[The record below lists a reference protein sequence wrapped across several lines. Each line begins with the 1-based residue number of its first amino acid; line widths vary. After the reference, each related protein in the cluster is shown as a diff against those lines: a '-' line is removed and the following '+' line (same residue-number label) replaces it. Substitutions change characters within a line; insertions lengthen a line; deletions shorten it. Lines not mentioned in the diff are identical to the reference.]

1 MNVMLT
7 SKDAS
12 ARMRRWQ
19 RGGTVTGVI
28 VGLIVGLTV
37 AVWVAMTILK
47 TPLPFVD
54 KISKQSQPAGE
65 LGDPN
70 KTMPGGARERRERI
84 SEDESVAPAA
94 ETVTA
99 PAASTKSAK
108 AAKADPAPAVALP
121 ATSPATEKSRLEK
134 TPSSSS
140 AASQGSTSA
149 PATNTANSSNAS
161 NVSNASTPT
170 APASSTAASTSAAA
184 PSTTA
189 APQPEGFTYYLQA
202 GAFREINDAEA
213 TKAKLALMGVAATI
227 AERKSELGTLYRV
240 RVGPFS
246 EIEAMNRARLRLS
259 DNGVDAAVVKVPK

>member
-70 KTMPGGARERRERI
+70 KTMPGGAR
-84 SEDESVAPAA
+84 APA
-94 ETVTA
+94 
-99 PAASTKSAK
+99 
-108 AAKADPAPAVALP
+108 L
-121 ATSPATEKSRLEK
+121 
-134 TPSSSS
+134 PSSRS
-140 AASQGSTSA
+140 A
-149 PATNTANSSNAS
+149 
-161 NVSNASTPT
+161 
-170 APASSTAASTSAAA
+170 
-184 PSTTA
+184 
-189 APQPEGFTYYLQA
+189 
-202 GAFREINDAEA
+202 
-213 TKAKLALMGVAATI
+213 
-227 AERKSELGTLYRV
+227 
-240 RVGPFS
+240 
-246 EIEAMNRARLRLS
+246 RARGRPRQTRPRRS
-259 DNGVDAAVVKVPK
+259 GG

>member
-1 MNVMLT
+1 MNVTLT

-12 ARMRRWQ
+12 ARLRRWQ

-84 SEDESVAPAA
+84 SDDERVAPGSVPVTPPPSAA
-94 ETVTA
+94 A
-99 PAASTKSAK
+99 KSAK
-108 AAKADPAPAVALP
+108 SETPPAPVVP

-134 TPSSSS
+134 SPTPSS
-140 AASQGSTSA
+140 AASQPSSSA
-149 PATNTANSSNAS
+149 SVTNAA
-161 NVSNASTPT
+161 NASTP
-170 APASSTAASTSAAA
+170 AANASSAAASTPATAPSAA

>member
-12 ARMRRWQ
+12 ARVRRWQ

-84 SEDESVAPAA
+84 SEDQPAA
-94 ETVTA
+94 PVAQPVAVT
-99 PAASTKSAK
+99 PSEQSAAAKSAK
-108 AAKADPAPAVALP
+108 TAKAEAPP
-121 ATSPATEKSRLEK
+121 GATAPTTLPATEKSRTEK
-134 TPSSSS
+134 VPTTST
-140 AASQGSTSA
+140 AASQPSSSA
-149 PATNTANSSNAS
+149 PATNSANGTTPAAT
-161 NVSNASTPT
+161 AST
-170 APASSTAASTSAAA
+170 ASSTAASTPASA
-184 PSTTA
+184 PVA
-189 APQPEGFTYYLQA
+189 APQLEGFTYYLQA

>member
-1 MNVMLT
+1 MNAMSLPIH
-7 SKDAS
+7 AL
-12 ARMRRWQ
+12 ARVRRWQ

-28 VGLIVGLTV
+28 IGFIVGLTV

-54 KISKQSQPAGE
+54 KISKQTQFAGE

-84 SEDESVAPAA
+84 NDEEPAEPEKTTIAEPVAPPPSA
-94 ETVTA
+94 
-99 PAASTKSAK
+99 KSAK
-108 AAKADPAPAVALP
+108 AAKAEATAGTAANPS
-121 ATSPATEKSRLEK
+121 TSPATEKSRPEK
-134 TPSSSS
+134 SAAASS
-140 AASQGSTSA
+140 ANSAQPIPSPPAAAAPSA
-149 PATNTANSSNAS
+149 PATNT
-161 NVSNASTPT
+161 P
-170 APASSTAASTSAAA
+170 P
-184 PSTTA
+184 

-202 GAFREINDAEA
+202 GAFREMNDADA

-246 EIEAMNRARLRLS
+246 DIEAMNRARVRLS

>member
-1 MNVMLT
+1 MNLMLT

-12 ARMRRWQ
+12 ARVRRWQ

-84 SEDESVAPAA
+84 SEAEPVAPAA
-94 ETVTA
+94 EPLA
-99 PAASTKSAK
+99 PPASAKSAK
-108 AAKADPAPAVALP
+108 AAKAEAPPAFVAPAP
-121 ATSPATEKSRLEK
+121 SPANEKSGIEK
-134 TPSSSS
+134 SITPPNLASQPSSS
-140 AASQGSTSA
+140 A
-149 PATNTANSSNAS
+149 PVTNSTNTA
-161 NVSNASTPT
+161 P
-170 APASSTAASTSAAA
+170 PASTAASTAASTTATGPSTSAAA
-184 PSTTA
+184 
-189 APQPEGFTYYLQA
+189 QPEGFTYYLQA